1 MSAYRNKADDP
12 IVPEILRTRL
22 EAIGQ
27 EAGAAVEQTA
37 ISPIVTES
45 KDYSVTI
52 CDADGA
58 IISATGVSEIHFG
71 AAMHAV
77 RSTIARHG
85 DSAADGDV
93 FIANDPHSGGGVH
106 PQDVVIQRPVFVDGQ
121 RIAWVAL
128 VAHMMDMGGMV
139 PGSSAPQATECYQE
153 ALRLPPIRL
162 IERHEEVADVWNI
175 IRINIRSAALVEMDM
190 RSLVIGGAVAAAK
203 LVDLVSEM
211 GLAAFQAATRTLLVG
226 AEAVLR
232 ERIQDIE
239 DGHYISVARVEFRD
253 ALLRIPC
260 DLMVSGDRL
269 LFDLREA
276 PAQVPHFFNSKAYI
290 LRAVI
295 APRLRHLLA
304 PGLPYNQAIYDVIEI
319 ATKSG
324 TIVDCVMPAPIAAAH
339 MDAAMAVDA
348 AAWQCLQF
356 AIYASPR
363 AAGRQFM
370 TAPAPA
376 AYGVGRWNYLDSAG
390 QRRVYTLLDGA
401 LCGSPAAHDRDGI
414 DLKSGLTDSG
424 SRLEYADVEILEA
437 AYPILFRERGFANG
451 FHGYGRFRSGAG
463 CREAFQPH
471 GADALIGNMTG
482 TRSWFPTGGSAGG
495 LPGARTRF
503 AVARADGRLEP
514 LHVQAVGVSFAPGDH
529 FEMRAAT
536 AGGYGDPLD
545 REPAA
550 ILRDVEDDRLDRDT
564 AREVYG
570 IVFAAN
576 GEVDLS
582 ATQARRQSLRRDR
595 LNHARPAPLPAQR
608 NDVSR
613 IQDTPSWPLYPG
625 VVQRGDLALAEES
638 GALLAVAPGNWLDG
652 CPVLETPID
661 QGARGV
667 IARAHLDP
675 LTGRMLYVDVV
686 CASDGPSIEIRP
698 ERWVR
703 AGTPTDGWPSR
714 AASPAMRV

>member
-12 IVPEILRTRL
+12 IAPEILRTRL

-37 ISPIVTES
+37 ISPIVAES

-77 RSTIARHG
+77 RSTVACHG
-85 DSAADGDV
+85 DSVADGDV

-106 PQDVVIQRPVFVDGQ
+106 PQDVVIQRPVFFNGQ
-121 RIAWVAL
+121 RVAWVAL

-162 IERHEEVADVWNI
+162 IERHAEVADVWNI
-175 IRINIRSAALVEMDM
+175 IRINIRSSAQVEMDM
-190 RSLVIGGAVAAAK
+190 RSLVIGGTVAAAK
-203 LVDLVSEM
+203 LVDLVGEM
-211 GLAAFQAATRTLLVG
+211 GIAAFKAATQTLLVG

-232 ERIQDIE
+232 ERIRTIE
-239 DGHYISVARVEFRD
+239 DGQYISVARVEFRD

-260 DLMVSGDRL
+260 NLKVFGDRL
-269 LFDLREA
+269 LFDLRDA

-295 APRLRHLLA
+295 APRLRHLIA

-324 TIVDCVMPAPIAAAH
+324 TIVDSVMPAPIAAAH
-339 MDAAMAVDA
+339 MDATMAVDA

-356 AIYASPR
+356 AIYASPG
-363 AAGRQFM
+363 ATGRQFM
-370 TAPAPA
+370 TSPAPA
-376 AYGVGRWNYLDSAG
+376 AYGVGRWNYLDDAG
-390 QRRVYTLLDGA
+390 QRHVYTLLDA
-401 LCGSPAAHDRDGI
+401 TLCGSPAAHDRDGI
-414 DLKSGLTDSG
+414 DLKSGITESG
-424 SRLEYADVEILEA
+424 SRLEYADIEILEA
-437 AYPILFRERGFANG
+437 AYPILFRERGSADG
-451 FHGYGRFRSGAG
+451 VHGYGRFRSGAG

-471 GADALIGNMTG
+471 GTEALIGNMTG
-482 TRSWFPTGGSAGG
+482 TRSWFPIGGSAGG
-495 LPGARTRF
+495 MPGARTRF
-503 AVARADGRLEP
+503 GIARADGGVEP
-514 LHVQAVGVSFAPGDH
+514 LHVQAVGVTFSPGDH
-529 FEMRAAT
+529 FEMHAAS

-550 ILRDVEDDRLDRDT
+550 ILGDLKDERLDRYT
-564 AREVYG
+564 AEDVYG
-570 IVFAAN
+570 VEFAVG
-576 GEVDLS
+576 GEVDPV
-582 ATQARRQSLRRDR
+582 ATRARRDSMRRDR
-595 LNHARPAPLPAQR
+595 LSRARPAKFPAQHR
-608 NDVSR
+608 AVSTSR
-613 IQDTPSWPLYPG
+613 DAPSWPLYPG
-625 VVQRGDLALAEES
+625 VVQRSDLALAEQS
-638 GALLAVAPGNWLDG
+638 GAVLAVAPGNWLDG
-652 CPVLETPID
+652 CPLLEMPID
-661 QGARGV
+661 EGARGV
-667 IARAHLDP
+667 MARAHLDP
-675 LTGRMLYVDVV
+675 LTGRMLFVDVV
-686 CASDGPSIEIRP
+686 FAADGPSIEIRP

-703 AGTPTDGWPSR
+703 AGEVT
-714 AASPAMRV
+714 